1 VNLAPESVDA
11 LVDWYRRT
19 ARDLPWRRSRDPYR
33 ILISEIMLQQTRV
46 ETVEPRFER
55 FLERF
60 PDLPA
65 LARADEQEVLAE
77 WSGLG
82 YYRRARFLHRL
93 AQVVVA
99 EHGGVLPVDVETL
112 RSLPGIGDYTAAA
125 VSSIAHDRP
134 HLAIDG
140 NIERVLC
147 RLLAIADN
155 PRRAATKRRLR
166 EAADDALR
174 AHPAGTVNQAL
185 MDLGARV
192 CIPRAPRCAECTV
205 ERWCAARAAGIE
217 TTIPPSR
224 RTTIEQV
231 EEAAVVVE
239 RDGVLLL
246 FRGQRPGALTE
257 MWEFPTL
264 DSRLRPDA
272 VAESADLPA
281 QLREYMAAR
290 AAPVTALRPLGTVRH
305 GITTRRITCR
315 VFVGDAAA
323 AAPNDAAGTG
333 PERGWFDRS
342 EIEALPL
349 AAATRKIL
357 TLLETA
363 SPRLDF

>member
-1 VNLAPESVDA
+1 MSLAPESVDA
-11 LVDWYRRT
+11 LVDWYQRT

-33 ILISEIMLQQTRV
+33 ILVSEIMLQQTRV

-55 FLERF
+55 FVERF

-65 LARADEQEVLAE
+65 LAAADEQEVLAE

-93 AQVVVA
+93 ARVVVE
-99 EHGGVLPVDVETL
+99 EHAGTLPADASTL
-112 RSLPGIGDYTAAA
+112 RGLPGIGEYTAAA

-134 HLAIDG
+134 DLAIDG

-147 RLLAIADN
+147 RLLALVDD

-166 EAADDALR
+166 EAAHDALR
-174 AHPAGTVNQAL
+174 AHPAGAVNQAL

-192 CIPRAPRCAECTV
+192 CIPTAPRCGKCPV

-217 TTIPPSR
+217 TTIPAPR
-224 RTTIEQV
+224 KTAIQRV
-231 EEAAVVVE
+231 EEAAAVVE
-239 RDGVLLL
+239 RDGELLL

-264 DSRLRPDA
+264 DSRLRPST
-272 VAESADLPA
+272 VVESAELQA
-281 QLREYMAAR
+281 QLRDYMVR
-290 AAPVTALRPLGTVRH
+290 CAAPVSALRPLGTVRH
-305 GITTRRITCR
+305 GITTRRITCH
-315 VFVGDAAA
+315 VFLADPS
-323 AAPNDAAGTG
+323 APPPSVAAGHD

-357 TLLETA
+357 TLLDSA
-363 SPRLDF
+363 AQRLGF